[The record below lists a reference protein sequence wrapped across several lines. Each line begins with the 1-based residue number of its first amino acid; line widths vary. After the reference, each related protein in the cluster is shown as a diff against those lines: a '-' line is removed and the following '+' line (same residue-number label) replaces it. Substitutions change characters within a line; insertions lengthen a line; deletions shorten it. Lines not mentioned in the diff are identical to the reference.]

1 MNYRAASCRG
11 IHIGIYL
18 SSMQA
23 SEYLP
28 FGRQVK
34 LIYPDT
40 LRYRDSFD
48 LQISSC
54 LQQASALCF

>member
-1 MNYRAASCRG
+1 MNYLAVGYRG

-34 LIYPDT
+34 LIYPGT
-40 LRYRDSFD
+40 LRYRDYS
-48 LQISSC
+48 
-54 LQQASALCF
+54 LCS